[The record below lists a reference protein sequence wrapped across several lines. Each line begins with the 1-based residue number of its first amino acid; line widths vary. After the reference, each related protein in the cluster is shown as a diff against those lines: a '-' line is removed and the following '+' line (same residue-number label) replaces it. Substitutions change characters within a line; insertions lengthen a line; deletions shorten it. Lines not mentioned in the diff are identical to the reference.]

1 MINMNLLIFTCNG
14 LSQGR
19 RSFFARGGK
28 ILKKGHFFV
37 EKALPTKANFGSHAA
52 I

>member
-1 MINMNLLIFTCNG
+1 MFKFILLKTEHGVDTRGAGVFFC
-14 LSQGR
+14 QGGQN
-19 RSFFARGGK
+19 F
-28 ILKKGHFFV
+28 KKEHFFV

>member
-1 MINMNLLIFTCNG
+1 MCCTG
-14 LSQGR
+14 APE
-19 RSFFARGGK
+19 FFATGGGAK
-28 ILKKGHFFV
+28 LKKKGTFFV

>member
-1 MINMNLLIFTCNG
+1 MNLLIFTCNG

-19 RSFFARGGK
+19 RSFFARGAK
-28 ILKKGHFFV
+28 LKKGIFLV
-37 EKALPTKANFGSHAA
+37 EKALPTKANFASHAA